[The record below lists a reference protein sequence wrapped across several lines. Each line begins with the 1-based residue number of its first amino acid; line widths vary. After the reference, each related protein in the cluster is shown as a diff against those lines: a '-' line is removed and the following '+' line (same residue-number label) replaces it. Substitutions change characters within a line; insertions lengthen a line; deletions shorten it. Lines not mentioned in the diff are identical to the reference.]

1 MNSLP
6 LAGRRIV
13 VTRAAAQ
20 ASEVVD
26 QLRQLGA
33 EPILV
38 ALIEIVE
45 PTDGGADLR
54 SATADLADYDW
65 IVVASPNAARRIRSA
80 VQAVA
85 AARDRPLIAAV
96 GRSTGDVL
104 GGVVDLVPSRQLAA
118 GLVEEFPCGSGTVL
132 VVQPETGGVRP
143 ADTGRAAQGGE
154 AQGAETLSKE
164 ARSGKVRA
172 GDSTLVAGLRRKG
185 WSVRAVAAY
194 RTVAVVPQDSQ
205 RERVL
210 AADAVVFASGS
221 AVKSW
226 FAAFGTM
233 TPEVTVAIGPSTAQ
247 EMSNFG
253 LKISSVATDYSVQG
267 LVTALLAQFPST
279 K

>member
-1 MNSLP
+1 MSSLP
-6 LAGRRIV
+6 LTGRRIV

-20 ASEVVD
+20 AGEVVE

-33 EPILV
+33 EPLLL

-54 SATADLADYDW
+54 SVAAHLADYDW
-65 IVVASPNAARRIRSA
+65 IVVASPNAARRIRSD
-80 VQAVA
+80 VQALA
-85 AARDRPLIAAV
+85 AERDRPLIAAV
-96 GRSTGDVL
+96 GRSTNAVL
-104 GGVVDLVPSRQLAA
+104 GGVVDLIPSRQLAA
-118 GLVEEFPCGSGTVL
+118 GLVEEFPCGSGRVL
-132 VVQPETGGVRP
+132 VLQPETGGVSL
-143 ADTGRAAQGGE
+143 GGE
-154 AQGAETLSKE
+154 GLG
-164 ARSGKVRA
+164 GKAYGR
-172 GDSTLVAGLRRKG
+172 DSILVAGLKRKG

-194 RTVAVVPQDSQ
+194 RTKAVALEDSE
-205 RERVL
+205 RHRVL
-210 AADAVVFASGS
+210 DADAVIFASGS

-233 TPEVTVAIGPSTAQ
+233 SPEVTVAIGPSTAQ

-253 LKISSVATDYSVQG
+253 LKISSVATDYSIQG